1 VAQGGERDF
10 LMVTHPLLAVGILL
24 ILGYWGGRAANAVK
38 LPRISGY
45 VVVGMLLSPSFSN
58 ILSRQMVDRDLY
70 VITEMALGIICYS
83 IGGSLIYNRLRR
95 LGKSILWIT
104 FSQAGFTFLLT
115 IAFLIPTMPFLTGL
129 QGPGYDMLGTYLPM
143 ALVIGAISAATAP
156 AAILAIISEL
166 KASGPFTSTLLG
178 IIAFGEGLA
187 IIIFSLAATA
197 AHVLINPGAASSIKM
212 LGEVVLE
219 IGLSLLLGI
228 LAGMA
233 LKFMARYAQRREAI
247 LMVILGTLFGTIGA
261 AALLEASA
269 LLANM
274 VVGFIIVNWEKRHH
288 NYFLVVE
295 QIEEP
300 LFGLFFGLAGAHI
313 DLGLLKSAGFLAI
326 AILIFR
332 MAGKQ
337 FGTWAGA
344 KISQAPKSIK
354 NNLGISLFP
363 QAGVS
368 IGLVLIAQE
377 IFPFHLIAN
386 IVVNAVIGSVIINE
400 LISPPLVKYA
410 LLKAG
415 ETRTAEYEL

>member
-1 VAQGGERDF
+1 
-10 LMVTHPLLAVGILL
+10 MVTHPILAVGLLL

-38 LPRISGY
+38 LPRVSGY

-58 ILSRQMVDRDLY
+58 ILSRQLVDRDLY

-83 IGGSLIYNRLRR
+83 IGGSLVYKRLKR

-104 FSQAGFTFLLT
+104 FSQAFGAFILT
-115 IAFLIPTMPFLTGL
+115 TAFLIPTMPFLTGL
-129 QGPGYDMLGTYLPM
+129 LGPEYDMLGTYLPM
-143 ALVIGAISAATAP
+143 ALVIGAISTATAP

-166 KASGPFTSTLLG
+166 KARGPFTSTLLG
-178 IIAFGEGLA
+178 IIALGEGLA

-197 AHVLINPGAASSIKM
+197 AHVLINPETTTSIM
-212 LGEVVLE
+212 MFGEAVVE
-219 IGLSLLLGI
+219 IGLSLILGV

-233 LKFMARYAQRREAI
+233 LKSIARHARRREAI
-247 LMVILGTLFGTIGA
+247 LMVILGVLFTTIGA
-261 AALLEASA
+261 ASLLGVSA

-288 NYFLVVE
+288 EYFLVVE

-313 DLGLLKSAGFLAI
+313 DLGLLKSAGLLAI
-326 AILIFR
+326 AILIIR
-332 MAGKQ
+332 MVGKQ
-337 FGTWAGA
+337 LGTWAGA
-344 KISQAPKSIK
+344 KISKAPKNIK

-377 IFPFHLIAN
+377 IFPLHLVAN
-386 IVVNAVIGSVIINE
+386 ILVNAVIGSVIINE

-415 ETRTAEYEL
+415 ETHTAEEGL